1 MKNTLQVLS
10 VFILCLPLLLAACGQ
25 EETVNQSGITPSP
38 PAAEPTPTPIPPT
51 SSPGSFSPLSESAQ
65 TPQVE
70 WHLVVIGDSSL
81 WGLGEAFASRI
92 ESDLGVQ
99 VVLTDFALPSLS
111 AGTVLEA
118 LQAEK
123 PPSTRL
129 AKELADDLRQA
140 DVVVMFVNPLDSVD
154 PEQPLDLDGC
164 FVNRSPASC
173 NPETYAQYTADLK
186 AIWAKILALRA
197 GQPTIL
203 RATDIYNPLVSPW
216 NEAGVFGA
224 CTECWENTSHAA
236 CLAAEA
242 YNIPFLSRYDAF
254 NGTNHDEDP
263 REKGYIHADGEHP
276 TELASQFTAEL
287 LSGMGYEPVSPP
299 AATTAPPDAPAPVP
313 FPLSEPGPYYTGKR
327 TFTFEDASRDGREIG
342 VTVYYPAL
350 LPEGSKGTKLLA
362 GTNRDPDLSG
372 APYPLI
378 LTERDSGDMLFQ
390 AHLASHGF
398 VMAVV
403 RPPYPAAEADVA
415 EIDSGIVDYPRD
427 FLFVLDQLASNP
439 LEGLEGVIDSEHV
452 GVTGHSWGGAI
463 SLALSGVRIDPEF
476 FLSFC
481 REQAPALQAA
491 VSWGAYTE
499 YSCSLAKKWDEF
511 AAHVGE
517 EMTASDE
524 GLWQPVTDER
534 IRAVLPIA
542 PDGAWLYGE
551 RGLTKADRPM
561 LIIAPTDDEYTPYEI
576 ETAYIFEHV
585 GSHERFL
592 ISFVGRGH
600 MMVLDP
606 EVALRLHHFATA
618 FFGTYLQGKFEY
630 RDYFSEAFVSQFDD
644 LAWGVYQDE

>member
-1 MKNTLQVLS
+1 M
-10 VFILCLPLLLAACGQ
+10 
-25 EETVNQSGITPSP
+25 
-38 PAAEPTPTPIPPT
+38 PPT
-51 SSPGSFSPLSESAQ
+51 STPGPSSTSSGSAQ
-65 TPQVE
+65 APQAE

-81 WGLGEAFASRI
+81 GGLGKAFAAQI
-92 ESDLGVQ
+92 EDDVGVQ
-99 VVLTDFALPSLS
+99 VVLRSHVFPGLS
-111 AGTVLEA
+111 AGCVLRA

-123 PPSTRL
+123 PPLQSWDE
-129 AKELADDLRQA
+129 ELANDLREA
-140 DVVVMFVNPLDSVD
+140 EVVVMFVNPVDSVD

-164 FVNRSPASC
+164 FVNRVPASC
-173 NPETYAQYTADLK
+173 NPKTFEQYTADLK
-186 AIWAKILALRA
+186 ALWAKILALRA

-216 NEAGVFGA
+216 NEAGVFDA
-224 CTECWENTSHAA
+224 CTECWENMSHAA
-236 CLAAEA
+236 RLAAEA

-263 REKGYIHADGEHP
+263 REKGYILADGEHP

-287 LSGMGYEPVSPP
+287 LSGVGYDPVSPP
-299 AATTAPPDAPAPVP
+299 AGTIAPPDAPAPVP
-313 FPLSEPGPYYTGKR
+313 FPLSEPGHYYTGKR
-327 TFTFEDASRDGREIG
+327 TFTFEDASRSGREIG

-350 LPEGSKGTKLLA
+350 RPQGSIGPKLLA

-378 LTERDSGDMLFQ
+378 LTETDSGDMIFQ
-390 AHLASHGF
+390 AHFASHGF
-398 VMAVV
+398 VMVIV

-476 FLSFC
+476 YLSFC
-481 REQAPALQAA
+481 AEQAPAVQAA
-491 VSWGAYTE
+491 VSWGGYTE
-499 YSCSLAKKWDEF
+499 YFCSLAERWDEF
-511 AAHVGE
+511 TAHVGE
-517 EMTASDE
+517 EMTASED
-524 GLWQPVTDER
+524 GLWQALTDER

-551 RGLTKADRPM
+551 RGLAMADRPM

-585 GSHERFL
+585 DSPERFM
-592 ISFVGRGH
+592 ISFIGRGH

-618 FFGTYLQGKFEY
+618 FFGTYLQGKSEY
-630 RDYFSEAFVSQFDD
+630 REYFSEAFVSQFDD
-644 LAWGVYQDE
+644 LAWGVYAEK